1 MCARDLS
8 LSAENCGGFSSARL
22 AKKLASWAN
31 GAVTLVQELKKKKH
45 FLIFLAFVT
54 RKAINGS
61 KEAV

>member
-31 GAVTLVQELKKKKH
+31 GAVTLVQELKKKH